1 MARPVILT
9 LNGTASAV
17 WTPDWMENPFVIGMS
32 ANTGTTGIN
41 GTAIIEYTL
50 QNPNFTSGD
59 VGGTT
64 TPNYF
69 TVVALTG
76 VNATAN
82 WTTPCLAIRAS
93 VVSATATSS
102 WTFAFV
108 QATTPP

>member
-1 MARPVILT
+1 MARPVLLT

-17 WTPDWMENPFVIGMS
+17 WTPDWMENPFIIGMT
-32 ANTGTTGIN
+32 ANTGTTGVN

-69 TVVALTG
+69 TVIALTG
-76 VNATAN
+76 ATA
-82 WTTPCLAIRAS
+82 TATFQIPCQAIRAS
-93 VVSATATSS
+93 VVTATATSV